1 MAERVRVVLP
11 LALDDPRVR
20 TNPSRGPVML
30 AVLRRLWPILLEAT
44 LIPTFLCYVGILA
57 SGLTLGIAL
66 AVAWTFFA
74 VGRRLVA
81 RRPVPGLLL
90 LSTLGL
96 SIRVVTYVLSENS
109 FVYFIQPI
117 AKTALVAL
125 LFVGSALLG
134 RPFIARVARDFC
146 SFTPDIEARPPITAL
161 FSRLTYL
168 WAGAQAA
175 TAAINV
181 TLLLTVPVTV
191 FVGTAAASAWL
202 LMGTAVAITVT
213 DSVRTTRADGLQ
225 TAIAHGGHLH
235 TYIPI
240 PVATNVV

>member
-1 MAERVRVVLP
+1 MLP

-44 LIPTFLCYVGILA
+44 LIPTALCYVGILV
-57 SGLTLGIAL
+57 SGLALGIAAAL
-66 AVAWTFFA
+66 TWTFVA
-74 VGRRLVA
+74 VGRRLIA
-81 RRPVPGLLL
+81 RRPVPGLLV
-90 LSTLGL
+90 LSTFGL
-96 SIRVVTYVLSENS
+96 SIRVTIYLLNENS

-117 AKTALVAL
+117 ARTGLMAL
-125 LFVGSALLG
+125 LFVLSAVLG

-146 SFTPDIEARPPITAL
+146 SFTSDVEARPPIAAL

-168 WAGAQAA
+168 WAGAQVA

-202 LMGTAVAITVT
+202 VMGLAVAITVT
-213 DSVRTTRADGLQ
+213 DSVRTTSACGLQ

-235 TYIPI
+235 TYIAA
-240 PVATNVV
+240 PVTTGV

>member
-1 MAERVRVVLP
+1 
-11 LALDDPRVR
+11 
-20 TNPSRGPVML
+20 ML

-44 LIPTFLCYVGILA
+44 LVPTFLCYAGILA
-57 SGLTLGIAL
+57 SGLTLGIGLAL
-66 AVAWTFFA
+66 GWTFFA

-81 RRPVPGLLL
+81 RRPIPGLLL
-90 LSTLGL
+90 LSTFGL
-96 SIRVVTYVLSENS
+96 SIRVTIYLLNENS

-117 AKTALVAL
+117 ARTGLMALM
-125 LFVGSALLG
+125 FVLSALLG

-146 SFTPDIEARPPITAL
+146 SFTSDVEARPPIAAL

-168 WAGAQAA
+168 WAGAQVA

-202 LMGTAVAITVT
+202 VMGLAVAITVS
-213 DSVRTTRADGLQ
+213 DSVRTTHAAGLH

-235 TYIPI
+235 TYIAA
-240 PVATNVV
+240 PVVTNGV